1 MKTSLSILA
10 ALILSL
16 TLMEQTTS
24 VDIRDDDWTDIDEA
38 TQQEAEY
45 FIANNESGSR
55 YLLDIF
61 NSLSN
66 NSILD
71 PLTSQANTIRS
82 LKNVA
87 PGKYN
92 YALQ

>member
-10 ALILSL
+10 ALVLSL
-16 TLMEQTTS
+16 TLMEQTNS
-24 VDIRDDDWTDIDEA
+24 IESA
-38 TQQEAEY
+38 QQEADH
-45 FIANNESGSR
+45 FIASNESGSR

-87 PGKYN
+87 PGK
-92 YALQ
+92 Q